1 MFSHLQA
8 GAIII
13 FKILIFFGPD
23 IRSERRFKT
32 ERNLW
37 CDGHSR
43 SQKSGRGKGFA
54 NSEFARSTRSV
65 GRSQFQGMS
74 RLLASWRRSEKSDSV
89 SWFTASILRTTQKY
103 ILKSM
108 FFHQLREELESAHNH
123 LRRQLEAKSSDSF
136 QIGSRSNLQS
146 VSTSINTAR
155 SVYTCLE
162 SDKPTG
168 KNVNEFDGNHGK
180 EARGRSQNPPD
191 LTEN

>member
-1 MFSHLQA
+1 
-8 GAIII
+8 
-13 FKILIFFGPD
+13 
-23 IRSERRFKT
+23 
-32 ERNLW
+32 
-37 CDGHSR
+37 
-43 SQKSGRGKGFA
+43 
-54 NSEFARSTRSV
+54 
-65 GRSQFQGMS
+65 
-74 RLLASWRRSEKSDSV
+74 
-89 SWFTASILRTTQKY
+89 
-103 ILKSM
+103 M

-136 QIGSRSNLQS
+136 QIGNRSNLQS